1 MTVGRYSMRG
11 WAFQPW
17 AFAGYTLANSGA
29 GPVVVSVSSGIES
42 AFRSRTAAAG
52 CRSRTDIAA
61 FRSRTVTVERPIQ

>member
-11 WAFQPW
+11 RVVQPW

-42 AFRSRTAAAG
+42 AFRSRTATTG
-52 CRSRTDIAA
+52 YRSHTGIAA
-61 FRSRTVTVERPIQ
+61 FRSRTATMERPIQ